1 MGGDKMSTSK
11 EKETGKRFGHR
22 SRKAIF
28 LVFAFLLALPAMT
41 GGNIANAASDA
52 SSWTLVDDG
61 ELIKDRSKSLY
72 NTDLIEYNGDLYVL
86 WSEDADLNVLMHAMK
101 YDGRDWASVDEP
113 QTGCPAG
120 CLNAYGNENR
130 FANKAVF
137 PSLAVYKGKLYAS
150 WYEGYLTFD
159 YRARVRQFD
168 GTNWTTVDGGTLNM
182 APGLSWDPRITVF
195 NDELYAIWQEGSQIQ
210 VKKYD
215 DTGAEWQVASPTP
228 SLSGSGAGSPQL
240 AVYDGS
246 LYAVWREE
254 SGTQGVQKIKVSRY
268 VGGRDWESIDG
279 GGFGSDVDTYIN
291 HPNVAVFGD
300 KMYVAWSDNN
310 KAIRVKS
317 YDEEN
322 GWQWADD
329 NAGLN
334 YTAGSNVSVPKLI
347 AYDGLLYAAWV
358 ESNTVRAKK
367 YDGISWTS
375 ADSDHGLNARDNSTA
390 NHPSLAVY
398 GGKLF
403 AAWTEKYDG
412 KNQVRVAKMPVL
424 EAPDAPQF
432 VTAVEGD
439 GEATVNFYPPAS
451 NGGSPITEYTVT
463 SEPEGITKKG
473 STSPIKV
480 TGLTNGQSYTFT
492 VTAKNALG
500 TSEASDPSNSIT
512 PKAGF
517 KIFVSGGMDE
527 PADVAADDDG
537 NIYVTDSEEG
547 QVLKYDANGTLL
559 SVWQQIDPSSEV
571 NFNVPVGIAVSVTGS
586 VYVADKLNARV
597 YSFNDSGSLVGIMG
611 ESGELT
617 APSGVALDK
626 VSGKV
631 YVADSSQI
639 KVYDANGSLEGTWGD
654 VPGNGAGQFRN
665 PVGIAVDAD
674 GNVYVADTGNHQ
686 IQKWDANG
694 QFVKKWGSIGALDGQ
709 FNRPGGVTVDGDG
722 NVFVAD
728 TFNNRIQKFD
738 SEGNFQMTWGMLG
751 DDEGQFVFPRGIT
764 VDNSGNVYVADT
776 DNSRI
781 QILRKG
787 PLLPTITAQPS
798 NTTAANG
805 SASFSVTATGTG
817 LTYQWQVYS
826 ALSNSFMNVPE
837 ATNSTLTLVQLSAS
851 DSGALY
857 RVIVSGSGESVTSSE
872 ATLTVDGAAA
882 NPANNSVTANTLTV
896 KVGATITL
904 SATGD
909 RQAADGTVNGDER
922 YVPTTW
928 TSTEESKSG
937 AFEWNDDVNGYVSSY
952 VTTGTGSFVVTATF
966 RKQRWN
972 GSEWVDIVGST
983 STSTVNVTVNAAS
996 PGGGSVSPGTVPST
1010 GPAAGTE
1017 DSNADILVNGKA
1029 ESAGKATTTRMNN
1042 RKVTTI
1048 AIDADKLDKRLA
1060 SVGDRAI
1067 VTIPVGGDSDVVIGE
1082 LNGQMIKNMEGRQ
1095 AILEIRTDRATY
1107 TVPALQIDIDAVSK
1121 EIGASVALKDIKVR
1135 VEIAASAASTVQ
1147 LAEGAG
1153 TKGDFT
1159 LVAPPVDFKI
1169 TISYGDKTIEI
1180 AKFNAYVER
1189 TIAIPDGVD
1198 PNRITTGVVIEPDGT
1213 VRHVPT
1219 KIIVADGKYYAR
1231 INSLTNS
1238 TYSVVWHPLAYS
1250 DLAGHWAE
1258 ETVNDMGSRMVIEGT
1273 GSSTFSPD
1281 RDITR
1286 AEFAAIVVRGLG
1298 LKLDKGTTPF
1308 TDVAAS
1314 DWYAGAVNAAYKYG
1328 LIDGFKDGKFRP
1340 NDKITREQALLIIA
1354 KAMAITGLKEKLPA
1368 KSADTLLKGYEDNSS
1383 VSGWARSGVA
1393 DSVQAGIVT
1402 GRNGTTLAPK
1412 AYMTRAEVAAT
1423 VSRLLKESG
1432 LI

>member
-1 MGGDKMSTSK
+1 MGGDMMSTNK
-11 EKETGKRFGHR
+11 EKETDKRLGQR
-22 SRKAIF
+22 SRKAII
-28 LVFAFLLALPAMT
+28 LVLAFLLALPAMT
-41 GGNIANAASDA
+41 GGNIANAASDT

-61 ELIKDRSKSLY
+61 GLIKSSSKSTY
-72 NTDLIEYNGDLYVL
+72 NTDLIEYNGELYVL
-86 WSEDADLNVLMHAMK
+86 WSEEFGDSNTLMHAMK
-101 YDGRDWASVDEP
+101 YDGMDWRSVDEL
-113 QTGCPAG
+113 QLGCNQR
-120 CLNAYGNENR
+120 CLNAYMGENR
-130 FANKAVF
+130 IGNKAAY
-137 PSLAVYKGKLYAS
+137 PSLAVFKDKLYAS
-150 WYEGYLTFD
+150 WYEGYAGINYQT
-159 YRARVRQFD
+159 RVRQFD
-168 GTNWTTVDGGTLNM
+168 GTDWTTVDGGTLNLT
-182 APGLSWDPRITVF
+182 AETSWDPKLAVF
-195 NDELYAIWQEGSQIQ
+195 NEELYATWLENNQIH
-210 VKKYD
+210 VSKYE
-215 DTGAEWQVASPTP
+215 DTGAEWQVVSPAP
-228 SLSGSGAGSPQL
+228 GLGGSGAGSPQL
-240 AVYDGS
+240 AVYDSS
-246 LYAVWREE
+246 LYAVWRED
-254 SGTQGVQKIKVSRY
+254 SGTQGVQKIKASRY
-268 VGGRDWESIDG
+268 VGGTNWESIDG
-279 GGFGSDVDTYIN
+279 GGFGSDGGTSIN
-291 HPNVAVFGD
+291 YPNVAVFGN

-322 GWQWADD
+322 GWQWAED

-334 YTAGSNVSVPKLI
+334 YTAGSSVSVPKLV
-347 AYDGLLYAAWV
+347 AYDGQLYAAWV

-367 YDGISWTS
+367 YDGTSWTT
-375 ADSDHGLNARDNSTA
+375 ADSDHGLNARIGSTV

-403 AAWTEKYDG
+403 AVWTEKYG
-412 KNQVRVAKMPVL
+412 SKNEVRVARMPVFQ
-424 EAPDAPQF
+424 APDAPQY
-432 VTAVEGD
+432 VTAVAGD
-439 GEATVNFYPPAS
+439 GEATVGFSPPAN

-500 TSEASDPSNSIT
+500 TSEASAPSNNVT
-512 PKAGF
+512 PKVGF
-517 KIFVSGGMDE
+517 KIFVSGGMNS
-527 PADVAADDDG
+527 PTGVAADDDG
-537 NIYVTDSEEG
+537 NIYVTDAEDN
-547 QVLKYDANGTLL
+547 QVIKYDANGSLL
-559 SVWQQIDPSSEV
+559 SVWQQIDPDSEV
-571 NFNVPVGIAVSVTGS
+571 NFGMPTGIAVSVTGS
-586 VYVADKLNARV
+586 VYVADSVNERV
-597 YSFNDSGSLVGIMG
+597 YSFNDSGSLMGTMG
-611 ESGELT
+611 ENGEMT
-617 APSGVALDK
+617 DPIGVAVDK
-626 VSGKV
+626 ASGKV
-631 YVADSSQI
+631 YVVNSITSQI

-654 VPGNGAGQFRN
+654 VPGNGAGQFRY
-665 PVGIAVDAD
+665 PTGVAVDDD
-674 GNVYVADTGNHQ
+674 GNVYVADTGNDQ

-694 QFVKKWGSIGALDGQ
+694 QFVKKWGNIGNLDGQ
-709 FNRPGGVTVDGDG
+709 FNGPGGVAVDRDG
-722 NVFVAD
+722 NVYVAD
-728 TFNNRIQKFD
+728 TYNSRIQKFD
-738 SEGNFQMTWGMLG
+738 SEGNFQMTWGTPG
-751 DDEGQFVFPRGIT
+751 SDEGQFDYPRGIA
-764 VDNSGNVYVADT
+764 VDNYGNVYAADT
-776 DNSRI
+776 LNSRI
-781 QILRKG
+781 QILRNG

-817 LTYQWQVYS
+817 LTYQWQVDKGTGFV
-826 ALSNSFMNVPE
+826 NIDG
-837 ATNSTLTLVQLSAS
+837 ATSSTLTLSNVTPSMN
-851 DSGALY
+851 GYWY
-857 RVIVSGSGESVTSSE
+857 RVVVASGTQTTTSN
-872 ATLTVDGAAA
+872 AAKLTV
-882 NPANNSVTANTLTV
+882 NTNS
-896 KVGATITL
+896 
-904 SATGD
+904 
-909 RQAADGTVNGDER
+909 
-922 YVPTTW
+922 
-928 TSTEESKSG
+928 
-937 AFEWNDDVNGYVSSY
+937 
-952 VTTGTGSFVVTATF
+952 
-966 RKQRWN
+966 
-972 GSEWVDIVGST
+972 
-983 STSTVNVTVNAAS
+983 
-996 PGGGSVSPGTVPST
+996 GGGPGSPGTAPST

-1029 ESAGKATTTRMNN
+1029 ESAGKATTTRINN

-1060 SVGDRAI
+1060 AVGDRAI

-1238 TYSVVWHPLAYS
+1238 TYSVVWHPLAYR

-1273 GSSTFSPD
+1273 GSSMFSPD

-1314 DWYAGAVNAAYKYG
+1314 DWYAGAVNAAYEYG

-1402 GRNGTTLAPK
+1402 GINGTTLAPK
-1412 AYMTRAEVAAT
+1412 AYMTRAEVAAI

>member
-1 MGGDKMSTSK
+1 MSTSK
-11 EKETGKRFGHR
+11 KKETGKRFGHR

-28 LVFAFLLALPAMT
+28 LVFAFLLALPALT
-41 GGNIANAASDA
+41 GGNIAQAASDT

-61 ELIKDRSKSLY
+61 GLIKDRTKDT
-72 NTDLIEYNGDLYVL
+72 NKTDLIEYNGELYVL
-86 WSEDADLNVLMHAMK
+86 WSENAGVSNTLMHAMK
-101 YDGRDWASVDEP
+101 YDGTDWIAVDERP
-113 QTGCPAG
+113 SGCMPTG
-120 CLNAYGNENR
+120 CLNANAGEN
-130 FANKAVF
+130 FGNKAGS
-137 PSLAVYKGKLYAS
+137 PSLAVFKDKMYAS
-150 WYEGYLTFD
+150 WYEGDMGSNYQT
-159 YRARVRQFD
+159 RVRQFD
-168 GTNWTTVDGGTLNM
+168 GTNWTTVDGGTLN
-182 APGLSWDPRITVF
+182 LTDVTSWDPKLTVF
-195 NDELYAIWQEGSQIQ
+195 NDELYAIWQEHDQIQ

-215 DTGAEWQVASPTP
+215 DTGAEWQVVSPTP

-254 SGTQGVQKIKVSRY
+254 SGIQGVQKIKVSRY
-268 VGGRDWESIDG
+268 VGGTDWESIDG
-279 GGFGSDVDTYIN
+279 GGFGSDEGTYIN

-300 KMYVAWSDNN
+300 KMYVAWSDNG

-347 AYDGLLYAAWV
+347 AYDGQLYAAWV

-367 YDGISWTS
+367 YDGISWTT
-375 ADSDHGLNARDNSTA
+375 ADSDHGLNARIGSTV

-412 KNQVRVAKMPVL
+412 KNQVRVARMPVL
-424 EAPDAPQF
+424 QAPDAPGY
-432 VTAVEGD
+432 VTAFAGD
-439 GEATVNFYPPAS
+439 GEATVFFYPPAS

-463 SEPEGITKKG
+463 SEPAGGTQTG
-473 STSPIKV
+473 SASPIKV

-500 TSEASDPSNSIT
+500 TSEASAPSSSVT
-512 PKAGF
+512 PKVGF

-527 PADVAADDDG
+527 PADVAVDDDG
-537 NIYVTDSEEG
+537 NIYVADSGEG
-547 QVLKYDANGTLL
+547 QVLKYDTNGLL
-559 SVWQQIDPSSEV
+559 LAEWKQADPNSEV
-571 NFNVPVGIAVSVTGS
+571 DFGAPAGVAVSVTGS
-586 VYVADKLNARV
+586 VYVADSTNARV
-597 YSFNDSGSLVGIMG
+597 YSFNDSGSLLGMLG
-611 ESGELT
+611 ENGELT
-617 APSGVALDK
+617 GPSGVALDK

-631 YVADSSQI
+631 YVADSDLSQI
-639 KVYDANGSLEGTWGD
+639 KVYDANGSLEETWGD
-654 VPGNGAGQFRN
+654 VPGNGAGQFSD
-665 PVGIAVDAD
+665 PSGIAVDSA

-686 IQKWDANG
+686 IQKWDSNG
-694 QFVKKWGSIGALDGQ
+694 QFVKKWGSMGLMDGQ
-709 FNRPGGVTVDGDG
+709 FFRPGGVAVDGDG

-728 TFNNRIQKFD
+728 TFNSRVQKFD
-738 SEGNFQMTWGMLG
+738 SEGNFQMLWGRSG
-751 DDEGQFVFPRGIT
+751 DDEGQFDYPRGIA
-764 VDNSGNVYVADT
+764 VDNYGNVYVADT

-787 PLLPTITAQPS
+787 PILPSIAAQPS
-798 NTTAANG
+798 DTTAVNG
-805 SASFSVTATGTG
+805 SASFSVSATGTG

-826 ALSNSFMNVPE
+826 ALLDSFMNVPG

-851 DSGALY
+851 NSGARY
-857 RVIVSGSGESVTSSE
+857 RVVVSGSGELVTSSE

-882 NPANNSVTANTLTV
+882 NPSSNSVTANTLTV
-896 KVGATITL
+896 KAGATITL

-928 TSTEESKSG
+928 TSTEDSKSG

-952 VTTGTGSFVVTATF
+952 LTAGTGSFVVTATF
-966 RKQRWN
+966 QKQRWN

-983 STSTVNVTVNAAS
+983 STSTVNVTVNSAS
-996 PGGGSVSPGTVPST
+996 PGGGSISPGTAPST
-1010 GPAAGTE
+1010 GPVAETG

-1029 ESAGKATTTRMNN
+1029 ESAGKATTTTINN

-1060 SVGDRAI
+1060 AVGDRAI

-1082 LNGQMIKNMEGRQ
+1082 LNGQMIKNMEDRQ

-1107 TVPALQIDIDAVSK
+1107 TVPALQIDIEAISK
-1121 EIGASVALKDIKVR
+1121 QIGASVALKDIKVR

-1189 TIAIPDGVD
+1189 TIAIPEGGD
-1198 PNRITTGVVIEPDGT
+1198 PNRITTGVVIEPNGT

-1219 KIIVADGKYYAR
+1219 KIIVENGKYYAR

-1238 TYSVVWHPLAYS
+1238 SYSVVWHPLAYH
-1250 DLAGHWAE
+1250 DMEGHWAQE
-1258 ETVNDMGSRMVIEGT
+1258 IVNDMGSRMVIEGT
-1273 GSSTFSPD
+1273 GSGTFSPD

-1298 LKLDKGTTPF
+1298 LNLDKVTTPF
-1308 TDVAAS
+1308 ADVAAS
-1314 DWYAGAVNAAYKYG
+1314 DWYAGAVKAAHEYG
-1328 LIDGFKDGKFRP
+1328 LIDGFEDGRFRP

-1368 KSADTLLKGYEDNSS
+1368 KSVDTLLKDYADNSS

-1412 AYMTRAEVAAT
+1412 AYMTRAEVAAI